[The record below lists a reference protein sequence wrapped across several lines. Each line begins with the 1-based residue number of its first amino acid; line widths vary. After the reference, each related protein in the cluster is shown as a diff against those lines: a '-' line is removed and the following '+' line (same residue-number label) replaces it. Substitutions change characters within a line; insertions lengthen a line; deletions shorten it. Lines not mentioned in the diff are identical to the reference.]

1 MKYVPNVLSAHAI
14 LGNHQIAHWNQSVPR
29 NVQPAFRWIQV
40 HSKKVNSTANTS
52 TSSYSSESGREEEEE
67 EVASSEE
74 EKVES
79 EEEPEEKTSK
89 ESSEESSEEEMEI
102 VSGGYVDIPK
112 GVSIESYLTIGEEIG
127 VGAFGAVYQ
136 GTEKKYRR
144 NVAIKVRQRKSRDS
158 LVIGHQD
165 HLPATEQPRAN
176 RKD

>member
-1 MKYVPNVLSAHAI
+1 MRHVLNLLLAHAI
-14 LGNHQIAHWNQSVPR
+14 LGNHQIAHWNQGVPR
-29 NVQPAFRWIQV
+29 DVQPAFRWIQV
-40 HSKKVNSTANTS
+40 HSKKINSNPS

-112 GVSIESYLTIGEEIG
+112 GGSIESYLTIGDEIG
-127 VGAFGAVYQ
+127 IGAFGAVYQ

-144 NVAIKVRQRKSRDS
+144 NVAIKVRQLKPRDS
-158 LVIGHQD
+158 LLGHQD
-165 HLPATEQPRAN
+165 HLPATE
-176 RKD
+176 